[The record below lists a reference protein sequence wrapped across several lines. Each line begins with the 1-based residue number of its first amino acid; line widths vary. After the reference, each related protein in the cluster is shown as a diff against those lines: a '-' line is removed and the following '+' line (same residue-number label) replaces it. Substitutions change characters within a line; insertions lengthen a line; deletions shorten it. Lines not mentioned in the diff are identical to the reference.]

1 MLTSMSLLVVF
12 YSGQRLGKCS
22 LSADIGCR
30 KAVISSGKVLW
41 VVKLPVGVPPVA
53 QSNNRYRIEGHTIR
67 SSKATYFYYQAFVK
81 NLENNITLSNVGPS
95 GDFNTGTATFADP
108 RLVGVRFGYKFQ

>member
-1 MLTSMSLLVVF
+1 MSVLVVF

-22 LSADIGCR
+22 LAADIGR
-30 KAVISSGKVLW
+30 RTAVISTGKVLW
-41 VVKLPVGVPPVA
+41 VVKLPVSVPAVA
-53 QSNNRYRIEGHTIR
+53 QSNNRYRIEGYTIR
-67 SSKATYFYYQAFVK
+67 APKATYFYYQALVK
-81 NLENNITLSNVGPS
+81 NLENIITLSNVGPS